1 MHYPPRS
8 KLLISLLLPAILAC
22 GMLSSFAN
30 ASPGP
35 EPLAYDSPAPA
46 QQPQQTD
53 PDGNSLSLPFVSL
66 VILIVGGMALS
77 IHARRRDAE
86 RLKGMRRTDACGKNT
101 QALDGLPLI
110 G

>member
-1 MHYPPRS
+1 MNRSLRS
-8 KLLISLLLPAILAC
+8 KCAVSFLIPAVFLCGLLI
-22 GMLSSFAN
+22 SFAN

-35 EPLAYDSPAPA
+35 EPLAYDSPSTA
-46 QQPQQTD
+46 QQPQQAD

-66 VILIVGGMALS
+66 VVLIVGGMALS

-86 RLKGMRRTDACGKNT
+86 RLKGMRPANACGKNT